1 MKLLPLEDR
10 YDNTQAYRLIEKDLE
25 EIFQF
30 VEPKDNSSV
39 YSHKIYSLFFRACT
53 EFESVAKQIL
63 RLNNH
68 NKTSYNMGDYF
79 ILEKEFGLSDYCVY
93 NKALGVE
100 FTPFY
105 CFYGKN
111 SYQEVYDEFGN
122 GFWYQAY
129 NEVKHDRS
137 TNFNLANLNNTYSAI
152 GGLALLL
159 FLQYRKAAFFPYIDE
174 SVFSFEECDEFDYC
188 ENTIWSIKKPNN

>member
-1 MKLLPLEDR
+1 
-10 YDNTQAYRLIEKDLE
+10 
-25 EIFQF
+25 
-30 VEPKDNSSV
+30 
-39 YSHKIYSLFFRACT
+39 
-53 EFESVAKQIL
+53 
-63 RLNNH
+63 
-68 NKTSYNMGDYF
+68 MGDYF

>member
-1 MKLLPLEDR
+1 
-10 YDNTQAYRLIEKDLE
+10 
-25 EIFQF
+25 
-30 VEPKDNSSV
+30 
-39 YSHKIYSLFFRACT
+39 
-53 EFESVAKQIL
+53 
-63 RLNNH
+63 
-68 NKTSYNMGDYF
+68 MGDYF

-105 CFYGKN
+105 CFCGKN
-111 SYQEVYDEFGN
+111 SYKEVYDEFGN
-122 GFWYQAY
+122 EFWYQAY

-159 FLQYRKAAFFPYIDE
+159 FLQYKKAAFFPYIDA
-174 SVFSFEECDEFDYC
+174 SVFSFEDCNEFDYC